1 MTGLNI
7 QTPWSAFL
15 INGEKTV
22 ETRSYSLPKKY
33 ENVELALIETPGKY
47 GRFKSRI
54 VGTITFSHS
63 FLYETKSDW
72 VNDYDNHKVDQDDK
86 LYGWNS
92 KLKYGWVVSRI
103 NKFDQPKTI
112 LSRKGIIFTTGVQAY
127 E

>member
-7 QTPWSAFL
+7 QTPWSNLL
-15 INGEKTV
+15 INGNKTV

-33 ENVELALIETPGKY
+33 ENVELALIETPGKG

-54 VGTITFSHS
+54 IGTITFSHS
-63 FLYETKSDW
+63 FTYETKDDW
-72 VNDYDNHKVDQDDK
+72 VNDYSRHRVEQDDK
-86 LYGWNS
+86 LYAWNG
-92 KLKYGWVVSRI
+92 KPKYGWVVSRI